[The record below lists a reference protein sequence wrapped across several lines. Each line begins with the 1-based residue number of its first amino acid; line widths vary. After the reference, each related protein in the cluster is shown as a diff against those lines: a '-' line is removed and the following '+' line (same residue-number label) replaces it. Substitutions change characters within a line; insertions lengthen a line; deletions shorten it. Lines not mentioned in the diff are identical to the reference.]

1 MKHMM
6 IEWQHLE
13 VEGRTCG
20 PCEKTKEN
28 ILAAIT
34 ELKSEFE
41 GNIRLEFIDT
51 PLTEKDIKDSNR
63 VLLNGIPLEDIYDLE
78 VKEAPCATCSDL
90 VGREVCCRILVR
102 ENTETEE
109 VPVEWIKEGVYLA
122 IGERPSA

>member
-1 MKHMM
+1 
-6 IEWQHLE
+6 
-13 VEGRTCG
+13 
-20 PCEKTKEN
+20 
-28 ILAAIT
+28 
-34 ELKSEFE
+34 
-41 GNIRLEFIDT
+41 
-51 PLTEKDIKDSNR
+51 LTERDIKDSNR
-63 VLLNGIPLEDIYDLE
+63 VLLNGIPLEDIYNLE